1 MCISPLYQRDG
12 THLEKR
18 ERVTKQHKVQNE
30 LLHYLKWN
38 EDIAASVTNEGYH
51 KDIAFKLWVVKRVS
65 RIGLINTFKGMGTPL
80 EEIVPF
86 VQEHT
91 LHNTSLL
98 RFGKA

>member
-1 MCISPLYQRDG
+1 MSG
-12 THLEKR
+12 K
-18 ERVTKQHKVQNE
+18 K
-30 LLHYLKWN
+30 
-38 EDIAASVTNEGYH
+38 
-51 KDIAFKLWVVKRVS
+51 VS
-65 RIGLINTFKGMGTPL
+65 RIGLINTFKGVGTPL